1 MSRISDPPPVLPLP
15 LPRPVTA
22 KGAPRKVGVEIEF
35 SGLTEEHA
43 AQILCD
49 TLGGTPEQVAKGRWL
64 AKGTRL
70 GGFEVYLDSR
80 PLNKL
85 DDNALTRQLRDVA
98 RAVVPV
104 EIVSDPLQVDQIADL
119 DTALDALAQAGATG
133 TTGGVLL
140 GFGVHF
146 NPEAVSLEFTDILP
160 VLTAYALIEDHI
172 RRVADIDMSRR
183 LLPWVDPYPRALIDR
198 LASLRPPGDMAALID
213 TYLEISPS
221 RNHGLDMLCL
231 FATIDRDRVARAMD
245 MEQIGVRPTFHW
257 RLPDCRIDEPDWSL
271 AREWNRW
278 VLVERVAGD
287 AKLLRRL
294 RGAWRDHRGSL
305 TSLRSD
311 WAGTVAVMLEEA
323 GL

>member
-1 MSRISDPPPVLPLP
+1 MSRISDPLPVQP
-15 LPRPVTA
+15 LPRPLTA
-22 KGAPRKVGVEIEF
+22 QGKPRKVGVEVEF
-35 SGLTEEHA
+35 SGLTEERA
-43 AQILCD
+43 ASVLCK
-49 TLGGTPEQVAKGRWL
+49 TLGGTPERVAKGRWL
-64 AKGTRL
+64 ARGADL
-70 GGFEVYLDSR
+70 GEFEVYLDSR

-85 DDNALTRQLRDVA
+85 DDNVLTRQLRDVA

-104 EIVSDPLQVDQIADL
+104 EIVSEPIAVEQIADL
-119 DTALDALAQAGATG
+119 DRALDALAQAGATG

-146 NPEAVSLEFTDILP
+146 NPEAVSLDFADIMP

-172 RRVADIDMSRR
+172 RRIAHIDMSRR

-198 LASLRPPGDMAALID
+198 LASLRAPGTMTGLID
-213 TYLEISPS
+213 SYLDITPS

-231 FATIDRDRVARAMD
+231 FALIDKDRVAARMD
-245 MEQIGVRPTFHW
+245 MEQIGARPTYHW
-257 RLPDCRIDEPDWSL
+257 RLPDCRIDEAGWSL

-287 AKLLRRL
+287 SALLGRL
-294 RGAWRDHRGSL
+294 RAAWRDHRRSL
-305 TSLRSD
+305 TSLRPE
-311 WAGTVAVMLEEA
+311 WAGTVARILAEA

>member
-1 MSRISDPPPVLPLP
+1 MSRISEPPAVQP
-15 LPRPVTA
+15 LPRPTTA
-22 KGAPRKVGVEIEF
+22 MGAPRKVGIEIEF
-35 SGLTEEHA
+35 SGLTEERA

-49 TLGGTPEQVAKGRWL
+49 TLGGAPEQEAKGRWL
-64 AKGTRL
+64 AKDTRL

-85 DDNALTRQLRDVA
+85 DDNALTRHLRDVA
-98 RAVVPV
+98 RVVVPV
-104 EIVSDPLQVDQIADL
+104 EIVSDPIAVEQIVDL
-119 DTALDALAQAGATG
+119 DEALVALARAGATG

-146 NPEAVSLEFTDILP
+146 NPEAVSLDFSDIMP

-198 LASLRPPGDMAALID
+198 LASRQPPTDMTALID
-213 TYLEISPS
+213 AYLGISPS
-221 RNHGLDMLCL
+221 RNRGLDMLCL
-231 FATIDRDRVARAMD
+231 FALIDKDRVARAMD
-245 MEQIGVRPTFHW
+245 MEQIGIRPTFHW

-287 AKLLRRL
+287 DKLLHRL
-294 RGAWRDHRGSL
+294 SAAWRDHRGSL
-305 TSLRSD
+305 TSLRPE
-311 WAGTVAVMLEEA
+311 WAGTVARMLGEA